1 MSNKHLSGTDN
12 GSTENFEE
20 LILLAQQGD
29 KGSFRRIVELHRR
42 FAFAAAFK
50 ILLNE
55 EDAKDAAQESFIK
68 LWKNINR
75 YKFEAKFTTWFY
87 KIVINESLDKLK
99 ARKRKENTMENAG
112 DFSLLENLSSSGSS
126 DFSNNELA
134 EIIKKLTE
142 RLSPKQKIVFTLRD
156 LNGLGIDDISASLN
170 ISESS
175 VKANLVYAR
184 RKIKEL
190 LTSIYK
196 WQ

>member
-1 MSNKHLSGTDN
+1 LKDTEYRQD
-12 GSTENFEE
+12 ENFED
-20 LILLAQQGD
+20 LILRAQQGD
-29 KGSFRRIVELHRR
+29 KGAFRRIVELHRR
-42 FAFAAAFK
+42 LAFAAAFK

-99 ARKRKENTMENAG
+99 ARKRKENKMQNAG
-112 DFSLLENLSSSGSS
+112 DFSLLENLSSHSAD
-126 DFSNNELA
+126 DFSNKELA
-134 EIIKKLTE
+134 EIIEKLTE

-156 LNGLGIDDISASLN
+156 LNGFGIDDISASLN

-184 RKIKEL
+184 RKIKDL